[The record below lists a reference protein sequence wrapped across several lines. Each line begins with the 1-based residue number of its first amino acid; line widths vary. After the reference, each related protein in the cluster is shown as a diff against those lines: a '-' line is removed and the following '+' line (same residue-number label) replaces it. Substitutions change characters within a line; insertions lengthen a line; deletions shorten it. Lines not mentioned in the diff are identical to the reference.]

1 MAHMRPAPH
10 IPDEDLIR
18 ALDGE
23 LGEPRA
29 AEVDRHLHQCWDC
42 RSRRDRLEAAVTAY
56 MPVHHEIAEIET
68 PPAAGPAAQLR
79 AGLRA
84 EDEAQPEPMR
94 RWRWV
99 WARATPALV
108 MGSLALLLTPVA
120 MVVWFSAGKAEAAG
134 PLPDARL
141 TPGAVRFISKQQVCV
156 VPSEDEARLV
166 PPELAAHV
174 FERYRIASPKPKTY
188 EVDYLI
194 SPALGG
200 ATAIQNLWPVP
211 YAEGA
216 WTSRVKDALE
226 DRLRTLVCEGK
237 IDLATAQREIST
249 NWIAAYRKYF
259 KTKRPVAAHALFVKD
274 SPWE

>member
-1 MAHMRPAPH
+1 MRTEPH
-10 IPDEDLIR
+10 IPDEDLIL

-23 LGEPRA
+23 LEDRRA
-29 AEVDRHLHQCWDC
+29 AQVGHHLRQCWGC
-42 RSRRDRLEAAVTAY
+42 RSRQARLEEAIVGY
-56 MPVHHEIAEIET
+56 MPLHQAIANIDI
-68 PPAAGPAAQLR
+68 PPDAGPDARLR
-79 AGLRA
+79 ASLRA
-84 EDEAQPEPMR
+84 EEAARSESI
-94 RWRWV
+94 RWWRLIWPRV
-99 WARATPALV
+99 TPSLV
-108 MGSLALLLTPVA
+108 AGSLAVLLMPLALVI
-120 MVVWFSAGKAEAAG
+120 WFTAGRADAAG

-141 TPGAVRFISKQQVCV
+141 TPGAVRLISKQQVCV
-156 VPSEDEARLV
+156 VPPEDEGRLV
-166 PPELAAHV
+166 PPDLALHV
-174 FERYRIASPKPKTY
+174 FEQYRIANPKPKTY

-194 SPALGG
+194 GPGLGG

-226 DRLRTLVCEGK
+226 DRLRTLVCEGQ

-259 KTKRPVAAHALFVKD
+259 KTQRPVAAHARFIKD

>member
-1 MAHMRPAPH
+1 MAHMRPEPH

-29 AEVDRHLHQCWDC
+29 SDVERHLHHCWDC
-42 RSRRDRLEAAVTAY
+42 RSRRDRLQTAVAAY
-56 MPVHHEIAEIET
+56 MPVHHAIAEIET
-68 PPAAGPAAQLR
+68 PCIAGPAAQLR
-79 AGLRA
+79 ARLGA
-84 EDEAQPEPMR
+84 EGEARPESS
-94 RWRWV
+94 RWWQWV

-108 MGSLALLLTPVA
+108 TGSLALLLAPVA
-120 MVVWFSAGKAEAAG
+120 IAIWFSAGRAEAAG

-141 TPGAVRFISKQQVCV
+141 TPGAVRFISTQQVCV
-156 VPSEDEARLV
+156 VLPEDEGRLV
-166 PPELAAHV
+166 PPDLAVHV
-174 FERYRIASPKPKTY
+174 FEQYRIPRPKPKTY

-226 DRLRTLVCEGK
+226 DHLRTLVCEGK
-237 IDLATAQREIST
+237 IDLATAQLEIST

-259 KTKRPVAAHALFVKD
+259 KTKMPVAAHATH
-274 SPWE
+274 